1 MTHDVSRRCL
11 LGLLAAA
18 VALGSGC
25 AGHGSKEEKLKAQ
38 FAVGANWP
46 DAIRTVEQTVGA
58 AQLLMG
64 NCTTDLGVI
73 TFTKLPKGEYLLSY
87 PTRGAGAPG
96 SAMPQGPEAFAA
108 ALGAA
113 FAHSRCSH
121 AELQYDQYALSVDIS
136 EAAITSMSLSRA
148 K

>member
-1 MTHDVSRRCL
+1 MAHLVSRRCL
-11 LGLLAAA
+11 LVFLAGA
-18 VALGSGC
+18 VALAAC
-25 AGHGSKEEKLKAQ
+25 APGGPKEEKLKAQ

-46 DAIRTVEQTVGA
+46 DAIRTVEATVGP

-87 PTRGAGAPG
+87 PTRGAGAPV

-108 ALGAA
+108 ALGEALS
-113 FAHSRCSH
+113 HSRCTR
-121 AELQYDQYALSVDIS
+121 AEFQYDQFALTVDS
-136 EAAITSMSLSRA
+136 GAGAITSMSVSRA